1 MNYYFNKDAGD
12 CEAFYYSGCDGNGNR
27 FSSKEQCNRQC
38 GEYRGVDVCN
48 QPSDAGPC
56 EEFAT
61 RFSYDA
67 ETRSCSSFYYGGCE
81 GNGNRFVTQFECE
94 SVCISHEEPTSSDNK
109 GNLINLIF
117 IISMFDEFIVVLL
130 YVFKE
135 SM

>member
-1 MNYYFNKDAGD
+1 MNYFFDKKRGD
-12 CEAFYYSGCDGNGNR
+12 CEAFYYSGCGGNGNR

-48 QPSDAGPC
+48 QPIEAGPC
-56 EEFAT
+56 EQFTT
-61 RFSYDA
+61 RFSYDP

-109 GNLINLIF
+109 GNLIMFILI
-117 IISMFDEFIVVLL
+117 DEF
-130 YVFKE
+130 Y
-135 SM
+135 